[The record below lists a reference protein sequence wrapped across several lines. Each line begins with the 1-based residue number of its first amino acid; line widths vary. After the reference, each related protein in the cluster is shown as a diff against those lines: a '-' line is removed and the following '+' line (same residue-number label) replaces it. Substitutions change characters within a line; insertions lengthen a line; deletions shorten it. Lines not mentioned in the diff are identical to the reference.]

1 MNNIDKIRELIRD
14 LERGCD
20 AMSGGMNL
28 EQARRMLVISECITA
43 SIQGYLF
50 KFMTGY
56 TEEDKPVK
64 PIPPFFSWRDSV

>member
-1 MNNIDKIRELIRD
+1 MNNVDRIRELTRD

-20 AMSGGMNL
+20 KMSGGMNL
-28 EQARRMLVISECITA
+28 EIARQMLVVSECITA

-56 TEEDKPVK
+56 ADDEPAK

>member
-1 MNNIDKIRELIRD
+1 MNNTEKMRELIRG

-43 SIQGYLF
+43 TLREYLF
-50 KFMTGY
+50 KSLAENYAGGN
-56 TEEDKPVK
+56 D
-64 PIPPFFSWRDSV
+64 I

>member
-1 MNNIDKIRELIRD
+1 MNQIEKIRELTRD

-28 EQARRMLVISECITA
+28 EQARRMLVVSECITA
-43 SIQGYLF
+43 NIQGYLF
-50 KFMTGY
+50 KFMAGHTD
-56 TEEDKPVK
+56 DKPAE